1 MSYSTFIIRLP
12 RLLASF
18 AAYTRL
24 YVRLVKFEHTVF
36 ALPFA
41 YSGAFLAHQ
50 RIPGFWRM
58 FWITVVMVAARSL
71 AMALNRL
78 LDERI
83 DALNPRTSGRELPAG
98 LLRRSEVWVF
108 CVVSLAVLV
117 FATFQLPVITRCLWP
132 VVVAPFVVYPFTKR
146 VTWLC
151 HLFLGCTIGLGPV
164 GAWVAVTGTVDWQAF
179 LLGGAVALWIAGF
192 DVIYAGLDVDFDRS
206 RHIHS
211 IPADLGLEAAV
222 WSTRL
227 LHLGAVGLLAAT
239 GVATGRSVVYFI
251 GVGVCAAIL
260 GYENYITRAG
270 DLRRVDLAFLTMNG
284 ILSVVFFV
292 FTLASVVVEK

>member
-1 MSYSTFIIRLP
+1 MTRGTAMARQP
-12 RLLASF
+12 RLFMSF
-18 AAYTRL
+18 AAYARL
-24 YVRLVKFEHTVF
+24 FVRLVKFEHTVF

-41 YSGAFLAHQ
+41 YSGAFLAEQ
-50 RIPGFWRM
+50 RIPGFWQM

-98 LLRRSEVWVF
+98 LLKRSEVWVF
-108 CVVSLAVLV
+108 CAVSLAVLV
-117 FATFQLPVITRCLWP
+117 LATFQLPVVTRYLWP
-132 VVVAPFVVYPFTKR
+132 VVVAPFVIYPFTKR

-164 GAWVAVTGTVDWQAF
+164 GAWVAVTGTVDWRAF

-192 DVIYAGLDVDFDRS
+192 DVIYAGLDVDFDREH
-206 RHIHS
+206 RIHS
-211 IPADLGLEAAV
+211 IPADLGLNTAL
-222 WSTRL
+222 WFTRL
-227 LHLGAVGLLAAT
+227 FHVGAVGLL
-239 GVATGRSVVYFI
+239 VATGMVTGRGVIYFV
-251 GVGVCAAIL
+251 GVGVCAGIL

-292 FTLASVVVEK
+292 FTLASILTGN

>member
-1 MSYSTFIIRLP
+1 M
-12 RLLASF
+12 
-18 AAYTRL
+18 
-24 YVRLVKFEHTVF
+24 
-36 ALPFA
+36 
-41 YSGAFLAHQ
+41 
-50 RIPGFWRM
+50 
-58 FWITVVMVAARSL
+58 
-71 AMALNRL
+71 
-78 LDERI
+78 
-83 DALNPRTSGRELPAG
+83 
-98 LLRRSEVWVF
+98 LRRSEVWVF

-151 HLFLGCTIGLGPV
+151 HLFLGALSGWGRWGV
-164 GAWVAVTGTVDWQAF
+164 VAVTGTVDWRAF

-239 GVATGRSVVYFI
+239 GVPPAAVSSHFI